1 MHTWINCFFLLDYLG
16 QSSLFASCSRKRG
29 QAAISGSFKLRELRS
44 GIRGMEVRLG
54 QFQICN
60 FEREGGNDGSKRW
73 CGSSSSSSSS
83 EFLHHPFSFGQS
95 IIDREDK
102 DGKKGVFEEEEEEE
116 EAPNTLLT
124 LSSSEMYSSGFIPE
138 RERDLRKGSWFN
150 GGRCCNLLFQCN
162 SKGTRLVREET
173 QLGILTPI

>member
-29 QAAISGSFKLRELRS
+29 QPIISVSFKEVRS

-54 QFQICN
+54 QPQI
-60 FEREGGNDGSKRW
+60 FKSEREGGNDGSKRW
-73 CGSSSSSSSS
+73 CGSLSSSSS
-83 EFLHHPFSFGQS
+83 EFLHHPFSFRQPL
-95 IIDREDK
+95 INREDK
-102 DGKKGVFEEEEEEE
+102 DGKNGVFEEEEEEE

-124 LSSSEMYSSGFIPE
+124 LSSSEMYSSAFIPL
-138 RERDLRKGSWFN
+138 RMRDLRKGSWFN
-150 GGRCCNLLFQCN
+150 GGRCCNLLFSYN
-162 SKGTRLVREET
+162 SNRTRLVREET

>member
-29 QAAISGSFKLRELRS
+29 QPAISDSVRS

-54 QFQICN
+54 QFWITN

-73 CGSSSSSSSS
+73 CGSLSSSSSS
-83 EFLHHPFSFGQS
+83 EFFHHPFSFGHS
-95 IIDREDK
+95 HINREDK
-102 DGKKGVFEEEEEEE
+102 DGKNGVFEEEEE

-124 LSSSEMYSSGFIPE
+124 LSSSEMYSSASIPP
-138 RERDLRKGSWFN
+138 RETPLRKGSWFN
-150 GGRCCNLLFQCN
+150 GGRCCNLLLWY
-162 SKGTRLVREET
+162 K
-173 QLGILTPI
+173 

>member
-29 QAAISGSFKLRELRS
+29 QPTICDTVRS
-44 GIRGMEVRLG
+44 GIRGMEVRLR
-54 QFQICN
+54 QSQMRN

-73 CGSSSSSSSS
+73 CGSLSSSSSS
-83 EFLHHPFSFGQS
+83 EFLHHPFRFGHS
-95 IIDREDK
+95 VNSREDK
-102 DGKKGVFEEEEEEE
+102 DGKNGVFEEEEEEEE

-124 LSSSEMYSSGFIPE
+124 LSSSIHMYSSASIPQ
-138 RERDLRKGSWFN
+138 RETDLRKGSWFN
-150 GGRCCNLLFQCN
+150 GGRCCNLLFHPN
-162 SKGTRLVREET
+162 WKLTRLVREET

>member
-16 QSSLFASCSRKRG
+16 QSSLFPSCSRKRG
-29 QAAISGSFKLRELRS
+29 QSSICDTVRS

-54 QFQICN
+54 HLEIYN
-60 FEREGGNDGSKRW
+60 SEREGGNDGSKRW
-73 CGSSSSSSSS
+73 CGSLSSS
-83 EFLHHPFSFGQS
+83 EFLHHPFSCRHS
-95 IIDREDK
+95 HISREDK
-102 DGKKGVFEEEEEEE
+102 NGKNGVFEEEEEEE

-124 LSSSEMYSSGFIPE
+124 VSSSEMYSSASIPQ

-150 GGRCCNLLFQCN
+150 GGRCCNLSLWYN
-162 SKGTRLVREET
+162 LNLTRLVWEET

>member
-29 QAAISGSFKLRELRS
+29 QPPIYFSFKEVRS

-54 QFQICN
+54 HSQIRN

-73 CGSSSSSSSS
+73 CGS
-83 EFLHHPFSFGQS
+83 FLHHPFSFGHPW
-95 IIDREDK
+95 ICREDK
-102 DGKKGVFEEEEEEE
+102 DGKNGVFEEEEEVE

-124 LSSSEMYSSGFIPE
+124 LSSSEMYSSAAIYS
-138 RERDLRKGSWFN
+138 RVTDLRKGSWFN
-150 GGRCCNLLFQCN
+150 GGRWCNLSLWNNVN
-162 SKGTRLVREET
+162 STRLVREET

>member
-29 QAAISGSFKLRELRS
+29 QSSICDTVRS

-54 QFQICN
+54 QRWICN
-60 FEREGGNDGSKRW
+60 PEREGGKDGSNRW
-73 CGSSSSSSSS
+73 CGS
-83 EFLHHPFSFGQS
+83 FLHHPFSFGHFS
-95 IIDREDK
+95 IRREDK
-102 DGKKGVFEEEEEEE
+102 DGKNGVFEEDE

-124 LSSSEMYSSGFIPE
+124 LSSSEMYSSASIPP
-138 RERDLRKGSWFN
+138 RETCLRKGSWFN
-150 GGRCCNLLFQCN
+150 GGRCCNLQLHPN
-162 SKGTRLVREET
+162 RKWTRLVREET